1 VRDLQEISGIS
12 SSGRSSLGGGG
23 RRRCSAGIHE
33 GEGATGGW
41 RRWSGCGEQWGS
53 LGAREKEL
61 ERSGDGRTSG
71 AARVGNERLGGSA
84 TEGKEEGKGGGPGR
98 GGGGATRRGGAMGP
112 GPDRR
117 TAPGSGPSAAL
128 VGNVR
133 HARVLAGQSGG
144 ERRLMGGPR
153 HSVGRWCR

>member
-1 VRDLQEISGIS
+1 VADGGDARPESTRERGLPVA
-12 SSGRSSLGGGG
+12 GGGG
-23 RRRCSAGIHE
+23 PGAGSSGEAWALERRSWRGV
-33 GEGATGGW
+33 GTGG
-41 RRWSGCGEQWGS
+41 RVEQ
-53 LGAREKEL
+53 R
-61 ERSGDGRTSG
+61 
-71 AARVGNERLGGSA
+71 ERLGGSA
-84 TEGKEEGKGGGPGR
+84 TEGKEEGKGGGPR
-98 GGGGATRRGGAMGP
+98 HGGATRRGGAMGP
-112 GPDRR
+112 GLDRR